1 MSSPESGSDE
11 PAKLTRGEEAE
22 IDSGDE
28 VVLNCSRG
36 VATITLNR
44 PRAANAINAQMR
56 EQLPKA
62 VSRAERDNDV
72 RVILIRG
79 AGKKGFSA
87 GADITEF
94 QPPVSGLAAR
104 AIKQSSTW
112 LDALAEACKPTVAAI
127 HGYCLGG
134 GLEIALACDIRIAAD
149 SAVFGLPEASLA
161 IIPGAGGTQR
171 LPRVVGLSNAL
182 RLTLTGER
190 IEAAAALRVGLVSE
204 VVPAD
209 ELSLRTA
216 ELAARIARYAPQ
228 AVAYAKEAIRSGS
241 ELPLADG
248 LRLERDLSAV
258 LMGTADRLEA
268 AAAFRERREPN
279 FRGA

>member
-1 MSSPESGSDE
+1 
-11 PAKLTRGEEAE
+11 
-22 IDSGDE
+22 
-28 VVLNCSRG
+28 
-36 VATITLNR
+36 
-44 PRAANAINAQMR
+44 
-56 EQLPKA
+56 
-62 VSRAERDNDV
+62 
-72 RVILIRG
+72 
-79 AGKKGFSA
+79 
-87 GADITEF
+87 
-94 QPPVSGLAAR
+94 
-104 AIKQSSTW
+104 
-112 LDALAEACKPTVAAI
+112 
-127 HGYCLGG
+127 
-134 GLEIALACDIRIAAD
+134 
-149 SAVFGLPEASLA
+149 VFGLPEVGLA

-190 IEAAAALRVGLVSE
+190 IAAVDALRIGLVSE

-209 ELSLRTA
+209 ELSSRVA
-216 ELAARIARYAPQ
+216 DLAARIARHAPQ

-279 FRGA
+279 FKGE